1 MATRKREEVLRE
13 LKAGKVAPLYLL
25 FGAEEY
31 LRSDMESQIR
41 EAALAD
47 SNLREFNDARF
58 TLASD
63 DVQRALA
70 AAEQLPM
77 MSAHRVV
84 RIAEFNRLRE
94 ADEEALLRYL
104 ARPVESTVVIFIADE
119 MDKRRKLTKSLMDAC
134 VTLEFAPLHDAELM
148 QWARTRLREI
158 GANTD
163 ERTLGHLIALVGAN
177 VRRLAVEM
185 EKLMTAAAPSGVI
198 TGEMVDD
205 LIARS
210 RELSNFEL
218 TDQLIV
224 GNQRRALQTLQKLLD
239 DGAEPLMLLG
249 LVASHY
255 HRLTLAKELM
265 KSGAPKEEVYRLIP
279 MPFGKRDDFL
289 AVARR
294 AERRELT
301 DAINRIAAAD
311 IAIKTSQGKPRTQL
325 EMLVC
330 ELVK

>member
-1 MATRKREEVLRE
+1 MLRE

-31 LRSDMESQIR
+31 LRSETERAIR
-41 EAALAD
+41 EAALFD
-47 SNLREFNDARF
+47 SSLREFNDARF

-63 DVQRALA
+63 DVQHALA

-77 MSAHRVV
+77 MSTRRVV

-94 ADEEALLRYL
+94 SDEEALLRYI
-104 ARPVESTVVIFIADE
+104 ARPAESSVVIFVADE

-134 VTLEFAPLHDAELM
+134 VTIEFAPLHDNELM
-148 QWARTRLREI
+148 QWARTRLKEI

-163 ERTLGHLIALVGAN
+163 ERTLGHIIALVGAD
-177 VRRLAVEM
+177 VRRLSVEI
-185 EKLMTAAAPSGVI
+185 EKLATAAAPSGVI
-198 TGEMVDD
+198 TSEMVDE

-210 RELSNFEL
+210 RELSNFDL
-218 TDQLIV
+218 TDQLIA
-224 GNQRRALQTLQKLLD
+224 GDRRRALQILQRLLD

-265 KSGAPKEEVYRLIP
+265 KTGAPKEEVFRLIP
-279 MPFGKRDDFL
+279 LPFGKRDDFL
-289 AVARR
+289 AIARR
-294 AERRELT
+294 AERKELT
-301 DAINRIAAAD
+301 DAIDRIAATD

-325 EMLVC
+325 EMLIC